1 MNTLLLQSMEHIT
14 ANGSRPKIAVSYIRV
29 STKRQAEKG
38 GTSEGFSI
46 PAQKAANQQKA
57 AIL

>member
-1 MNTLLLQSMEHIT
+1 MPMNTLLLQSMEQVT
-14 ANGSRPKIAVSYIRV
+14 GTSERPRIAVSYVRV

-46 PAQKAANQQKA
+46 PAQKAA
-57 AIL
+57 

>member
-1 MNTLLLQSMEHIT
+1 MNTLLLQSMEQVT
-14 ANGSRPKIAVSYIRV
+14 GTSERPRIAVSYVRV

-46 PAQKAANQQKA
+46 PAQKAVRLP
-57 AIL
+57 I